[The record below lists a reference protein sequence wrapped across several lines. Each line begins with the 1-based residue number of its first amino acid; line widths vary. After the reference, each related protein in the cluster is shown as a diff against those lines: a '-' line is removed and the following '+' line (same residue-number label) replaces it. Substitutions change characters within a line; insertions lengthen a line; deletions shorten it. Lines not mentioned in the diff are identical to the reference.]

1 MVLFVKLTIEERWCI
16 LLIKKEEKTQKRK
29 RKKSEIQNISNY
41 EIIQEPI
48 TLLSD
53 IFLLILALRPKL
65 RVQEQREDPRHPL
78 SNRYG
83 QYMAHE

>member
-16 LLIKKEEKTQKRK
+16 LLIKKEKKTQKGK
-29 RKKSEIQNISNY
+29 RKISEIQNKSNY

-53 IFLLILALRPKL
+53 IFLPILALRPKL
-65 RVQEQREDPRHPL
+65 RVQEQREDPSHPL
-78 SNRYG
+78 TNRYG